1 MDRTSALFFV
11 FLALLAFSA
20 VWMIGAYNRLVRLR
34 NQIDAAWAEVGV
46 QLTKR
51 HDLVPNLVAVVQ
63 GYASHERGTLDEVVE
78 ARSAAI
84 SAQGPQEQAHAENM
98 LTGALGRLFAQ
109 AEAYPELKADGSFEQ
124 LQARLADIETNLAVA
139 RRAYNVSVQAYANVI
154 QTIPTNFVAWF
165 NSFEPREFLSAD
177 EGSRD
182 VPRVELP
189 TAAQVS

>member
-124 LQARLADIETNLAVA
+124 LQARLADIETNLAMA

-165 NSFEPREFLSAD
+165 NSFEPREFLSAEED
-177 EGSRD
+177 SRD

-189 TAAQVS
+189 PAAQPS

>member
-1 MDRTSALFFV
+1 LFFA

-34 NQIDAAWAEVGV
+34 NQIDAAWAEVDV

-124 LQARLADIETNLAVA
+124 LQARLADIETNLAMA

-165 NSFEPREFLSAD
+165 NSFEPREFLSAE
-177 EGSRD
+177 EGNRD

-189 TAAQVS
+189 SAAQAS

>member
-124 LQARLADIETNLAVA
+124 LQARLADIETNLAMA

-165 NSFEPREFLSAD
+165 NSFEPREFLSAE

-189 TAAQVS
+189 PAAQVS

>member
-34 NQIDAAWAEVGV
+34 NQIDAAWAEVDV

-154 QTIPTNFVAWF
+154 QTIPTYFVAWF

-189 TAAQVS
+189 TAAQAS

>member
-1 MDRTSALFFV
+1 MSAVFFG
-11 FLALLAFSA
+11 FLALMAFCA

-34 NQIDAAWAEVGV
+34 NQIDAAWAEVNV

-63 GYASHERGTLDEVVE
+63 GYATHERGTLDEVVE

-84 SAQGPQEQAHAENM
+84 SAQGAQQQAHAENV

-124 LQARLADIETNLAVA
+124 LQARLDSIETTLATA
-139 RRAYNVSVQAYANVI
+139 RRAYNVSVQAYANVT

-177 EGSRD
+177 AGIRE
-182 VPRVELP
+182 VPHVELP
-189 TAAQVS
+189 PAAQPS